1 MFTDRQLKAWLKPDG
16 LPKGSD
22 KSEKLGGRGSGSLMF
37 KVASENRGE
46 FYFRYH
52 NGTKR
57 KLTKLGNFK
66 ATKGTAGLSLEEA
79 REKAQELSKIYR
91 DDKDVKGALEDK
103 AQVQEEARQQREAKK
118 AQGTFQ
124 QLVESYI
131 NQMRVAGK
139 PSANEVERSI
149 ERAVFKPYPQLKKK
163 KASDITTQEIKGV
176 LARMIENGITTQ
188 SNRVRSYLLAAFN
201 HGMKQENNPRIYLEK
216 ATRFN
221 ISFNPVAAI
230 PRQTDF
236 EKTGEN
242 VLSENEIKDLWHQ
255 LPRTNRVGFV
265 ISALIQFALATGG
278 QRLKQILNTPW
289 ESYDL
294 EEKTMVIMDSK
305 GKGDKIRPHVVPLN
319 DLAISIL
326 NELKP
331 ITGKSLFPFA
341 GGSFGNSKEKH
352 IRPDSIPLAISRY
365 RDEHKEV
372 NFKAADI
379 RRTCKTLMARHGIN
393 KEIRDRIHN
402 HSLNDISTKHYDR
415 HDYLEEKRIAMKQWN
430 DILNLIINP
439 KDNVILINQN
449 A

>member
-1 MFTDRQLKAWLKPDG
+1 
-16 LPKGSD
+16 
-22 KSEKLGGRGSGSLMF
+22 
-37 KVASENRGE
+37 
-46 FYFRYH
+46 
-52 NGTKR
+52 
-57 KLTKLGNFK
+57 
-66 ATKGTAGLSLEEA
+66 
-79 REKAQELSKIYR
+79 
-91 DDKDVKGALEDK
+91 
-103 AQVQEEARQQREAKK
+103 
-118 AQGTFQ
+118 
-124 QLVESYI
+124 
-131 NQMRVAGK
+131 MRAAGK

-149 ERAVFKPYPQLKKK
+149 ERAVFKPYPNLKKK

-201 HGMKQENNPRIYLEK
+201 HGMKQENNPRIYLEE

-289 ESYDL
+289 ESYNL

-305 GKGDKIRPHVVPLN
+305 GKGDQIRPHVVPLN
-319 DLAISIL
+319 DLALSIL

-341 GGSFGNSKEKH
+341 GGSHGSSKEKH

-372 NFKAADI
+372 DFKAADI

-449 A
+449 S